1 MNDSTYAAYDALGP
15 FFDVVQKG
23 LDGRLTVHTSSIP
36 SLTRPSSSS
45 GITFPDGRRS
55 STAVAS

>member
-23 LDGRLTVHTSSIP
+23 LDDLVDGPHFFDTIADGAIFEFRYH
-36 SLTRPSSSS
+36 
-45 GITFPDGRRS
+45 FPDGRRS